1 MKNYYNWINKNSK
14 SLKNKN
20 VIVLGATGSIGIETC
35 KYLSYLNANIY
46 IAIRNKDKGNKL
58 INELK
63 IEYPDNNYYL
73 LIVDLSSSN
82 SVNDFINVIKSINID
97 YFISCA
103 GIYHLNKKILD
114 DNLEIHFATNYFNQI
129 RIVESISDLVLKR
142 NGKIIV
148 LGSISYRFN
157 NIDLSDIMSLN
168 TSNKTKVYARSKRLL
183 IIHLLKLIK
192 DGAPIII
199 AHPGV
204 CPTTLFASEKGG
216 FSKLFNK
223 TIFPIMKLIFISPK
237 KAALNV
243 IYAVFNDID
252 YGYQIGPRGLFH
264 VWGYPKKHR
273 FNKKVLDD
281 ELQTKIITEYD
292 NILKLGGM

>member
-46 IAIRNKDKGNKL
+46 IAVRNKDKGNKL

-63 IEYPDNNYYL
+63 EEYPDNNYYL

-82 SVNDFINVIKSINID
+82 SVNNFINEIKRIDID

-157 NIDLSDIMSLN
+157 KVDFSDIMSLN

-183 IIHLLKLIK
+183 VIHLLKLIK
-192 DGAPIII
+192 KGSPIII

-216 FSKLFNK
+216 FNIF
-223 TIFPIMKLIFISPK
+223 TI
-237 KAALNV
+237 
-243 IYAVFNDID
+243 
-252 YGYQIGPRGLFH
+252 
-264 VWGYPKKHR
+264 
-273 FNKKVLDD
+273 
-281 ELQTKIITEYD
+281 
-292 NILKLGGM
+292 